1 MRKFFSLIAAVLF
14 AGSMMA
20 TDAIMQYTGG
30 VTTNMVG
37 NGANNAATVGLDAD
51 LFTVLADKGSNQNL
65 PGLNKGNDIRLY
77 ADRASG
83 NGNIITVSIASGTIN
98 SIVLDIKQTATFVVK
113 AGETA
118 VTEAGG
124 AYAINAASFSIQNT
138 TTGATTQLHLNKIT
152 ITYTAEGGETP
163 VDPGDEPSVLQAVSD
178 STTWDF
184 SKITAN
190 TANALYVKEGIQ
202 LTDESEPSKNDEV
215 IYADY
220 TEDFMTIGEEFNK
233 AAIAFKGEYPIR
245 KNQYC
250 QAGTLHFKADVAG
263 TIVVKFSDT
272 GTSAS
277 ATAVKRY
284 LVVNG
289 VQTEYWTSR
298 ENNGETPYDAQ
309 LNVVSEKIAVPAGD
323 VTITGSSAIVM
334 YYVTFVPEEQEE
346 PELPVYTCAQ
356 VQANEATA
364 EGVLNEVTVMFV
376 NGGNVFVKDET
387 GMTQVY
393 LKSNGLAIGDKVSG
407 IKGAST
413 LFKSTPEFVPTN
425 APADW
430 TVVAGETPVYD
441 EKETIATTADV
452 NGVYVFKNV
461 TFAEATEFTT
471 EAQVNATVT
480 IGEESIVLRNNY
492 KFAYSFAADKAYD
505 VKAVVVIYNNAAQLY
520 FISAEEHISTAIDNT
535 AVDAKAVKIVR
546 DGQILIVKGN
556 KTFNAQGA
564 IVR

>member
-1 MRKFFSLIAAVLF
+1 MKKFFSLFAAVLF

-20 TDAIMQYTGG
+20 ES
-30 VTTNMVG
+30 VTLTMSDF
-37 NGANNAATVGLDAD
+37 AATSFTDQTSGISVATAKNSGSNEPAYNSKGAD
-51 LFTVLADKGSNQNL
+51 LRVYAKGSITISASKNITAISFTISTAGKKRL
-65 PGLNKGNDIRLY
+65 APLTASVGEVAVAGTPGFTAEWTGSATSVTLTVGDKADYGTDGN
-77 ADRASG
+77 
-83 NGNIITVSIASGTIN
+83 T
-98 SIVLDIKQTATFVVK
+98 K
-113 AGETA
+113 AGQLDFTA
-118 VTEAGG
+118 MVVTLE
-124 AYAINAASFSIQNT
+124 
-138 TTGATTQLHLNKIT
+138 
-152 ITYTAEGGETP
+152 EGGEP
-163 VDPGDEPSVLQAVSD
+163 VVGPTVLQAVSD

-190 TANALYVKEGIQ
+190 TENALYVKEGIQ

-220 TEDFMTIGEEFNK
+220 SEDLMTIGEEFNK

-298 ENNGETPYDAQ
+298 ENNSDEPYAAQ
-309 LNVVSEKIAVPAGD
+309 LDVVTEPIAVPAGE
-323 VTITGSSAIVM
+323 VTITGSSAITVAL
-334 YYVTFVPEEQEE
+334 VTFVPEEQEE

-376 NGGNVFVKDET
+376 NGSNVFVKDET

-393 LKSNGLAIGDKVSG
+393 LKSNGLTIGDKVSG

-413 LFKSTPEFVPTN
+413 LYKSTPEFVPTN

-546 DGQILIVKGN
+546 DGQLLILKGN

>member
-1 MRKFFSLIAAVLF
+1 MKKIFSLFAAVLF

-20 TDAIMQYTGG
+20 ADAIMAAGTNGYDDFTVNGKPAVKIGTSSKGGDMSVTVGAGATSLTVYAAAWKGVSSLSLNITAPEG
-30 VTTNMVG
+30 VTITP
-37 NGANNAATVGLDAD
+37 ASISLAAEENFTGSEKA
-51 LFTVLADKGSNQNL
+51 FTVADESAYKFAFVITG
-65 PGLNKGNDIRLY
+65 
-77 ADRASG
+77 ADAG
-83 NGNIITVSIASGTIN
+83 ATFTFTTSIAKRFLMWS
-98 SIVLDIKQTATFVVK
+98 ATY
-113 AGETA
+113 ETA
-118 VTEAGG
+118 
-124 AYAINAASFSIQNT
+124 
-138 TTGATTQLHLNKIT
+138 
-152 ITYTAEGGETP
+152 GETP
-163 VDPGDEPSVLQAVSD
+163 VEPTPTELQAVSD

-190 TANALYVKEGIQ
+190 TANALYGNDGIK
-202 LTDESEPSKNDEV
+202 LTDESTPSKNDEV

-220 TEDFMTIGEEFNK
+220 SEDFMTIGEEFNK

-272 GTSAS
+272 GSSAS

-289 VQTEYWTSR
+289 EQTEYWTSR
-298 ENNGETPYDAQ
+298 ENNGEAPYDAQ
-309 LNVVSEKIAVPAGD
+309 LNVVSGKIEVPAGD

-334 YYVTFVPEEQEE
+334 YYVTFVPEEH
-346 PELPVYTCAQ
+346 VYTCAQ

-376 NGGNVFVKDET
+376 NGSNVFVKDET

-413 LFKSTPEFVPTN
+413 LYKSTPEFVPTN

-471 EAQVNATVT
+471 AEQVNATVT

-492 KFAYSFAADKAYD
+492 KFAYSFTANKAYD

-520 FISAEEHISTAIDNT
+520 FISAEKHISTAISNT
-535 AVDAKAVKIVR
+535 AVEGKAVKTITNGMLIIEKNGVKYNVM
-546 DGQILIVKGN
+546 GQ
-556 KTFNAQGA
+556 A
-564 IVR
+564 IR

>member
-1 MRKFFSLIAAVLF
+1 MATEVVFTNADF
-14 AGSMMA
+14 AGQGTANTGSEVTA
-20 TDAIMQYTGG
+20 TKDG
-30 VTTNMVG
+30 VTFTFSKG
-37 NGANNAATVGLDAD
+37 YSATESLRCYAHGAL
-51 LFTVLADKGSNQNL
+51 
-65 PGLNKGNDIRLY
+65 
-77 ADRASG
+77 
-83 NGNIITVSIASGTIN
+83 TI
-98 SIVLDIKQTATFVVK
+98 SAESTIEK
-113 AGETA
+113 
-118 VTEAGG
+118 
-124 AYAINAASFSIQNT
+124 INFT
-138 TTGATTQLHLNKIT
+138 TTGGKTGGLAAEVAVGATTYSVADLASQARFTEIKVTL
-152 ITYTAEGGETP
+152 AEGGDP
-163 VDPGDEPSVLQAVSD
+163 VVGPTVLQAVSD

-190 TANALYVKEGIQ
+190 TENALYFKEGIQ

-220 TEDFMTIGEEFNK
+220 SEDLMTIGEEFNK

-298 ENNGETPYDAQ
+298 ENNGDEPYAAQ
-309 LNVVSEKIAVPAGD
+309 LNVVSEKIEVPAGD
-323 VTITGSSAIVM
+323 VTITGSSAITM

-546 DGQILIVKGN
+546 DGQLLILKGN
-556 KTFNAQGA
+556 KTFNLQGQ

>member
-1 MRKFFSLIAAVLF
+1 MAA
-14 AGSMMA
+14 
-20 TDAIMQYTGG
+20 DAIMAAGTNGYDDFTVNGKPAVKIGTSSKGGDMSVTVGAGATSLTVYAAAWKGVSSLSLNITAPEG
-30 VTTNMVG
+30 VTITP
-37 NGANNAATVGLDAD
+37 ASISLAAEENFTGSEKA
-51 LFTVLADKGSNQNL
+51 FTVADESAYKFAFVITG
-65 PGLNKGNDIRLY
+65 
-77 ADRASG
+77 ADAG
-83 NGNIITVSIASGTIN
+83 ATFTFTTSIAKRFLMWS
-98 SIVLDIKQTATFVVK
+98 ATY
-113 AGETA
+113 ETA
-118 VTEAGG
+118 
-124 AYAINAASFSIQNT
+124 
-138 TTGATTQLHLNKIT
+138 
-152 ITYTAEGGETP
+152 GETP
-163 VDPGDEPSVLQAVSD
+163 VEPTPTELQAVSD

-190 TANALYVKEGIQ
+190 TANALYGNDGIK
-202 LTDESEPSKNDEV
+202 LTDESTPSKNDEV

-220 TEDFMTIGEEFNK
+220 SEDFMTIGEEFNK

-272 GTSAS
+272 GSSAS

-289 VQTEYWTSR
+289 EQTEYWTSR
-298 ENNGETPYDAQ
+298 ENNGEAPYDAQ
-309 LNVVSEKIAVPAGD
+309 LNVVSGKIEVPAGD

-334 YYVTFVPEEQEE
+334 YYVTFVPEEH
-346 PELPVYTCAQ
+346 VYTCAQ

-376 NGGNVFVKDET
+376 NGSNVFVKDET

-413 LFKSTPEFVPTN
+413 LYKSTPEFVPTN

-471 EAQVNATVT
+471 AEQVNATVT

-492 KFAYSFAADKAYD
+492 KFAYSFTANKAYD

-520 FISAEEHISTAIDNT
+520 FISAEKHISTAISNT
-535 AVDAKAVKIVR
+535 AVEGKAVKTITNGMLIIEKNGVKYNVM
-546 DGQILIVKGN
+546 GQ
-556 KTFNAQGA
+556 A
-564 IVR
+564 IR

>member
-1 MRKFFSLIAAVLF
+1 MKKFFSLFAAVLF

-20 TDAIMQYTGG
+20 TEVVFTNADFAGQGTANTGSEVTATKDG
-30 VTTNMVG
+30 VTFTFSKG
-37 NGANNAATVGLDAD
+37 YSATESLRCYAHGAL
-51 LFTVLADKGSNQNL
+51 
-65 PGLNKGNDIRLY
+65 
-77 ADRASG
+77 
-83 NGNIITVSIASGTIN
+83 TI
-98 SIVLDIKQTATFVVK
+98 SAESTIEK
-113 AGETA
+113 
-118 VTEAGG
+118 
-124 AYAINAASFSIQNT
+124 INFT
-138 TTGATTQLHLNKIT
+138 TTGGKTGGLAAEVTVGATTYSVADLASQARFTEIKVTL
-152 ITYTAEGGETP
+152 GGGDP
-163 VDPGDEPSVLQAVSD
+163 VVGPTVLQAVSD

-190 TANALYVKEGIQ
+190 TANALYSNNGIC
-202 LTDESEPSKNDEV
+202 LTNESEPSKNDEV

-220 TEDFMTIGEEFNK
+220 SEDFMTIDEEFNK

-245 KNQYC
+245 KDQYC

-272 GTSAS
+272 GSSAS

-289 VQTEYWTSR
+289 DQTEYWTSR
-298 ENNGETPYDAQ
+298 ENNGDEPYAAQ
-309 LNVVSEKIAVPAGD
+309 LNVVSGKIEVPAGD

-356 VQANEATA
+356 VQANEATV

-376 NGGNVFVKDET
+376 NGSNVFVKDET

-393 LKSNGLAIGDKVSG
+393 LKSNGLAIGNKVSG

-413 LFKSTPEFVPTN
+413 LYKSTPEFVPTN

-471 EAQVNATVT
+471 AAQVNATVT

-492 KFAYSFAADKAYD
+492 KFAYSFAADQAYD

-535 AVDAKAVKIVR
+535 NIDAKVVKFFENGQLVIIKNGVR
-546 DGQILIVKGN
+546 Y
-556 KTFNAQGA
+556 NAQGA
-564 IVR
+564 VVR

>member
-20 TDAIMQYTGG
+20 SEAIMQYTGG

-51 LFTVLADKGSNQNL
+51 LFTVLADKGANQNL
-65 PGLNKGNDIRLY
+65 PGLNKAGDIRLY
-77 ADRASG
+77 ADKTTG
-83 NGNIITVSIASGTIN
+83 NGNTITVSIASGTIN